1 MPRKRTTPMK
11 YMLDLLLIAG
21 LVGIGYLWNNQRQ
34 AVIAQNDQAKV
45 LQDVVGQ
52 LEADLARAKQDT
64 IQTEDE
70 LAVALDKLDQAAD
83 QLREKNDELADQA
96 AEIDELQATAAT
108 LKARVNELQGYRDR
122 ARQATMVEPAAAPA
136 AAGQ

>member
-1 MPRKRTTPMK
+1 MK